1 MSLPEPIIA
10 LSADGP
16 DLDPAVH
23 GAKAVGLKQLIRFGF
38 PVPSAGA
45 IAADRSTGRDEL
57 RAALGALVRLGDRP
71 AVRSGAAVSLP
82 GVFETLLDVA
92 PADVEAGLVAV
103 VESTMD
109 PQAEVIAR
117 ALGQERVAETAVVI
131 QR

>member
-23 GAKAVGLKQLIRFGF
+23 GAKAVGLKQLMRFGF
-38 PVPSAGA
+38 SVPPALVVPVLSARA

-57 RAALGALVRLGDRP
+57 RAALGVLVRPGDRL

-82 GVFETLLDVA
+82 SVFETLLDVA

-109 PQAEVIAR
+109 PQAEVIA
-117 ALGQERVAETAVVI
+117 
-131 QR
+131 